1 MENRKYAI
9 IYQSLDLDTR
19 EPIVTVLEDVV
30 IGNGFE
36 AVGRAYTLFSD
47 RIDALKERKENY
59 EVIREYKELD
69 EEDER
74 DCFVWEIKEQDF
86 IETWMLLEKREDN

>member
-9 IYQSLDLDTR
+9 IYQSLELETR

-36 AVGRAYTLFSD
+36 AVGRAYTSFSD
-47 RIDALKERKENY
+47 RIDVLKEHWTKEFL
-59 EVIREYKELD
+59 VGMI
-69 EEDER
+69 
-74 DCFVWEIKEQDF
+74 
-86 IETWMLLEKREDN
+86 

>member
-1 MENRKYAI
+1 MENQKYAI
-9 IYQSLDLDTR
+9 IYQSLELKTR

-36 AVGRAYTLFSD
+36 AVGRAYTSFSD
-47 RIDALKERKENY
+47 RIDTLREHKEKYKVICEY
-59 EVIREYKELD
+59 EELD
-69 EEDER
+69 EGDG
-74 DCFVWEIKEQDF
+74 FIWEIKEQDF